1 MAGLVQMM
9 SAPVRIGVQNELQDL
24 RLAVNVAQYD
34 TLDLLL
40 NVYEGSNVAI
50 QIWTGM
56 QVESDEG
63 WVLLGS
69 AFPTVTT
76 APGSKLAT
84 FTNPLAFIRW
94 KMTNTGNTT
103 FMITGIG
110 RQT

>member
-63 WVLLGS
+63 GDRWRSSRGGS
-69 AFPTVTT
+69 RAGLSSVK
-76 APGSKLAT
+76 SC
-84 FTNPLAFIRW
+84 
-94 KMTNTGNTT
+94 
-103 FMITGIG
+103 
-110 RQT
+110 